1 METRIYSVELE
12 ANGYADDTFVSE
24 TLGECVT
31 YCFENGYTE
40 GQIAE
45 LVGDEKIVENL
56 YTLTGERI

>member
-24 TLGECVT
+24 TLGECVA
-31 YCFENGYTE
+31 YCVENGYTE